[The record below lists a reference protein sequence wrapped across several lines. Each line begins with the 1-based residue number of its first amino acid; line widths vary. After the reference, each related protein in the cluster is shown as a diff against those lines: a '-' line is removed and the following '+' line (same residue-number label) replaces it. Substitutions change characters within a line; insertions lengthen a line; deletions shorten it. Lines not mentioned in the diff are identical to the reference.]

1 MCRPQIAGKRHMEC
15 AYYFLK
21 SVPFGVSSS
30 VVNNDRCKTGGLTP
44 RRSPEPHTTT
54 R

>member
-21 SVPFGVSSS
+21 FRFEPRQKGVMF
-30 VVNNDRCKTGGLTP
+30 R
-44 RRSPEPHTTT
+44 
-54 R
+54 